1 MMKRSN
7 IGRFSW
13 RCVLMVVNRRGLAL
27 STAAVMI
34 LSAALVAQKRDDKKQ
49 SDQQK
54 KETLDIVKIAD
65 GVAAGQPLTNDL
77 GLAWGHEDY
86 LKATGNKEY
95 VPFTLTFDLSKLA
108 SGSNV
113 ALYWRVVA
121 KDTGATATLN
131 LPVKKDDKEKDKD
144 KKPAARFAYEDINF
158 ITANP
163 AGRVSRAF
171 TVTSGTY
178 DVYVILREQASAQTN
193 AP

>member
-7 IGRFSW
+7 IGRFFG

-27 STAAVMI
+27 SAAAVMI

-65 GVAAGQPLTNDL
+65 GVAAGQPGTNDP

-86 LKATGNKEY
+86 RKATGNKEY
-95 VPFTLTFDLSKLA
+95 VPVTLTFDPSKIT

-121 KDTGATATLN
+121 KDTVAAATLT
-131 LPVKKDDKEKDKD
+131 LPAKKDDKDKDKDKD
-144 KKPAARFAYEDINF
+144 KKPAPRFAYEDINF
-158 ITANP
+158 IAANP
-163 AGRVSRAF
+163 AGRISRAF
-171 TVTSGTY
+171 TVASGTY
-178 DVYVILREQASAQTN
+178 DVYVILREQTS
-193 AP
+193 